1 MNNLIPTSS
10 PDLVPTVGGGV
21 SNLVVRGRRT
31 SRALANVERRTIV
44 RMASVQ
50 AHAIVQTEKVH
61 EIDRLTREAMTGQ
74 AMLQQWATTLAHG
87 DPFVADELKFF
98 TDIAR
103 MGKGEVIADTISDYC
118 QEGRS

>member
-1 MNNLIPTSS
+1 M
-10 PDLVPTVGGGV
+10 
-21 SNLVVRGRRT
+21 
-31 SRALANVERRTIV
+31 ANIERRTIV
-44 RMASVQ
+44 RMVSVQ
-50 AHAIVQTEKVH
+50 AHAIVQNEKVH

-98 TDIAR
+98 TDVAR
-103 MGKGEVIADTISDYC
+103 MGKGEIIADTISDYC